1 MGTYASTGPGYQA
14 VEAARVSCAAVPPS
28 PRYTIWLV
36 AGPAPRVRAAL
47 AGGSRVLRGPPGS
60 AGPALDA
67 GNDGSRWG
75 GTAELAQRGQ
85 RRKKVPQRA
94 FCAWRDADV

>member
-1 MGTYASTGPGYQA
+1 M
-14 VEAARVSCAAVPPS
+14 
-28 PRYTIWLV
+28 

-47 AGGSRVLRGPPGS
+47 AGGWRVLRGPPGS

-85 RRKKVPQRA
+85 RRKNVPQRA
-94 FCAWRDADV
+94 FCAWRDAVWRA